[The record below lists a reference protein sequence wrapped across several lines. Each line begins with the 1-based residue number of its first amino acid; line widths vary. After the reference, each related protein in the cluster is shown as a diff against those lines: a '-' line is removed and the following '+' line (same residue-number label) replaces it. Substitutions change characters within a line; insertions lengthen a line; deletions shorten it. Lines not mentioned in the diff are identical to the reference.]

1 MRMERVAD
9 KYIEDRQSGGLA
21 AVYRFLLRGLG
32 DERRARREFI
42 RYLCGDLSPE
52 MVQLARRDV
61 DTHRQAVN
69 HRRDDD
75 EAGARKFERDQRI

>member
-1 MRMERVAD
+1 MRTERFAD

-32 DERRARREFI
+32 DERRARTEFI
-42 RYLCGDLSPE
+42 RYLRGDLSPD

-61 DTHRQAVN
+61 DTHRQAVK
-69 HRRDDD
+69 HRHRDN
-75 EAGARKFERDQRI
+75 E